1 LVEKQKGTTMKA
13 WQYIGDHE
21 PITLNEVEEP
31 VAGPG
36 EVVLDVKGAGIC
48 HSDVSS
54 LDGTISHLLGFRP
67 ITLGHEVAGIVSQLG
82 DGVTEYAVGDRVAVR
97 SYLEGPGTARDGGFQ
112 PKVTVQTEL
121 LVRVPDGVPW
131 DQAAVSTDAGM
142 TSYHAVMARAGA
154 QAGDKIGIIGFG
166 GLGSLG
172 AHIALRAGA
181 QVYVAETKLSL
192 HPKIR
197 EAGATAVSTSID
209 DFADEALD
217 AIIDFAGFGT
227 TTASAV
233 ETVKPEGRVV
243 QVGLAESFG
252 TLNLVTLTIRQVDLL
267 GSCGGTNE
275 DNAEVL
281 QLMAGG
287 HLRAETECIRFD
299 QVGEAMERLQR
310 GDVTGRLIVI
320 YE

>member
-1 LVEKQKGTTMKA
+1 MKA
-13 WQYIGDHE
+13 WQYIEDHE
-21 PITLNEVEEP
+21 PITLNDVEEP

-48 HSDVSS
+48 HTDVGH
-54 LDGTISHLLGFRP
+54 LDGTISHFLGFRP

-82 DGVTEYAVGDRVAVR
+82 DGVTDFAVGDRVAVR
-97 SYLEGPGTARDGGFQ
+97 SAVNGPGTGRDGGFQ
-112 PKVTVQTEL
+112 PRVAVQTEL
-121 LVRVPDGVPW
+121 LVPLPDGVPW

-142 TSYHAVMARAGA
+142 TSYHAVMTRAGTK
-154 QAGDKIGIIGFG
+154 AGDKIGIIGFG

-192 HPKIR
+192 HPKIL
-197 EAGATAVSTSID
+197 EAGATAVSTSIE

-233 ETVKPEGRVV
+233 ETVKPGGRVV
-243 QVGLAESFG
+243 QVGLAERYG
-252 TLNLVTLTIRQVDLL
+252 TLDLIRLTMSEVVLL
-267 GSCGGTNE
+267 GSQGGSNE

-281 QLMAGG
+281 QLMAAGD
-287 HLRAETECIRFD
+287 LRSETECIRFD
-299 QVGEAMERLQR
+299 EVGEAIERLRR
-310 GDVTGRLIVI
+310 GDIVGRLAVT